1 MLHLEFISS
10 QEIEEFWILNALYLI
25 AKINIADKNFIDAHF
40 ALTRAI
46 DNHFQSKRLTLLH
59 DFIEGVLYLIKRK
72 IKKGIQKLSDLIEIL
87 KENDTLYM
95 LAMNY
100 RSYGYV
106 AIEKYELA
114 LLDIKK
120 IKRPPLI
127 TLKIYSRE
135 VQRELS
141 VVIIQYCQSCSRSS
155 LVRRISN
162 NQMENL
168 NQVTRGFCTTA
179 MVKSLQL
186 IALRGQ
192 T

>member
-59 DFIEGVLYLIKRK
+59 DFTEGVLYLIKRK

-120 IKRPPLI
+120 IKKDQLEPESLYNKYLSKGI
-127 TLKIYSRE
+127 IKMDNEDYLMASKYFNKAWKIFHLNKDAYCL
-135 VQRELS
+135 Q
-141 VVIIQYCQSCSRSS
+141 VISI
-155 LVRRISN
+155 
-162 NQMENL
+162 
-168 NQVTRGFCTTA
+168 
-179 MVKSLQL
+179 VKSYTFSLEGYNIDQ
-186 IALRGQ
+186 
-192 T
+192 